1 MGNAGPMFVKFGSTF
16 LIGWQLTISRV
27 TQKKPTGKNSPAPQV
42 VTFLSERNQR
52 PLPQLS
58 LICVRFIHTKYI
70 DCLCLFIALSV
81 LIELWHCT
89 DTIEPRSNEP
99 QSNEIRDSTKFLL
112 SPYPA
117 SIEDNVFYLSI

>member
-1 MGNAGPMFVKFGSTF
+1 MAVNNLSSNPEEANGKELSSSPSGDILVGTQPATF
-16 LIGWQLTISRV
+16 
-27 TQKKPTGKNSPAPQV
+27 AAA
-42 VTFLSERNQR
+42 
-52 PLPQLS
+52 LS